1 MYSQEIVNLK
11 KISPLDN
18 YRDNLYA
25 MFNRLCMSVL
35 HFAQGVDT
43 YIIDGNNFSESS
55 HKARKAKVN
64 ILNYF
69 FECMTNQNMNQP
81 YF

>member
-1 MYSQEIVNLK
+1 
-11 KISPLDN
+11 
-18 YRDNLYA
+18 
-25 MFNRLCMSVL
+25 MSVL